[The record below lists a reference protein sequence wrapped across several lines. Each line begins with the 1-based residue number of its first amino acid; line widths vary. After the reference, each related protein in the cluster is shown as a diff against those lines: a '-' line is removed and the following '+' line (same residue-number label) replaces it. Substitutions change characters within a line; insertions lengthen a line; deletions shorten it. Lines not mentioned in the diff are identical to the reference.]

1 MSSGSSVSH
10 ACCSMWAAV
19 ARRTGSWFSM
29 GSMKSANGSASS
41 RSSAEL
47 DDVLREDGLKEELRA
62 KQRGNQK
69 YISTAAKLLAPV
81 CEGGDIVAGF
91 DTVGEMLRSGK
102 QQALATELEISLHEA
117 LTGFRRPLTHLDG
130 RRVWLEDSEVS
141 RPGQR
146 KRLRGFGMPRFRGRG
161 KGDLLVQLSVAFPT
175 APLTGESARLLRQ
188 LLPRNVAAGSP
199 RQGEHLHRLQAL
211 TAEEEEEAEEEAA
224 GGRGGGGRGGGGFQG
239 GFSGFR
245 M

>member
-1 MSSGSSVSH
+1 MV
-10 ACCSMWAAV
+10 
-19 ARRTGSWFSM
+19 
-29 GSMKSANGSASS
+29 
-41 RSSAEL
+41 E
-47 DDVLREDGLKEELRA
+47 
-62 KQRGNQK
+62 NQ
-69 YISTAAKLLAPV
+69 APQ
-81 CEGGDIVAGF
+81 
-91 DTVGEMLRSGK
+91 VGEDLLGCGCRWGWRP
-102 QQALATELEISLHEA
+102 T
-117 LTGFRRPLTHLDG
+117 RRDHG
-130 RRVWLEDSEVS
+130 SY
-141 RPGQR
+141 
-146 KRLRGFGMPRFRGRG
+146 PRFRGRG